1 MENHRTPIAPS
12 PTGRPARAAHGATRF
27 GLPLLVTLTMALA
40 ACGPE
45 DGTTDAT
52 ATAGAATT
60 TRAAAAPA
68 PRPAGQVG
76 TVTAVVPIV
85 ATEQPTGAGAV
96 VGGVLGAAVGNQIG
110 DGNGRKVATVL
121 GALGGAKV
129 GHEVERRRS
138 EHVTGYR
145 VDVKLDNG
153 GTHSVTL
160 AGNTGYSA
168 GQRVRLVDGQLAP
181 A

>member
-1 MENHRTPIAPS
+1 M
-12 PTGRPARAAHGATRF
+12 
-27 GLPLLVTLTMALA
+27 GLWIGLA
-40 ACGPE
+40 AI
-45 DGTTDAT
+45 AT
-52 ATAGAATT
+52 
-60 TRAAAAPA
+60 
-68 PRPAGQVG
+68 
-76 TVTAVVPIV
+76 
-85 ATEQPTGAGAV
+85 
-96 VGGVLGAAVGNQIG
+96 GVLSLLLWSS
-110 DGNGRKVATVL
+110 VL